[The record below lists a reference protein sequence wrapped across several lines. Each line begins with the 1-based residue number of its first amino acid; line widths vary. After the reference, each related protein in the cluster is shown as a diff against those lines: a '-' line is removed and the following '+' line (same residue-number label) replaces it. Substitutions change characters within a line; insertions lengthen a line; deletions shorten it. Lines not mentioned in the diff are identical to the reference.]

1 MGQLTPFE
9 RALLAQFETLA
20 RSSEASL
27 KASRAMESALRDTS
41 TKAGARMQE
50 VERRQNALS
59 AQVDLLAKA
68 LDAQTRQTKAL
79 VDAVNR
85 LLSTRQS

>member
-1 MGQLTPFE
+1 MDQVTPFE

-27 KASRAMESALRDTS
+27 KASKAMESVLRDTS
-41 TKAGARMQE
+41 GTAGARMQE
-50 VERRQNALS
+50 IEKRQTAMS

-68 LDAQTRQTKAL
+68 LDAQTQQTTAL

-85 LLSTRQS
+85 LLSARQS

>member
-1 MGQLTPFE
+1 MDQLTSFE

-27 KASRAMESALRDTS
+27 KASKAMESVLRDYFGT
-41 TKAGARMQE
+41 AGVRMQQIE
-50 VERRQNALS
+50 ARQSALT

-68 LDAQTRQTKAL
+68 LDAQTQQTTAL

-85 LLSTRQS
+85 LLSARQS

>member
-1 MGQLTPFE
+1 MDQVTPFE

-27 KASRAMESALRDTS
+27 KASKAMENVLRDTS
-41 TKAGARMQE
+41 GTAGARMQGIE
-50 VERRQNALS
+50 KRLNAMS
-59 AQVDLLAKA
+59 AQVDISAKA
-68 LDAQTRQTKAL
+68 LDAQTQQTTAL

-85 LLSTRQS
+85 LLSARQS

>member
-1 MGQLTPFE
+1 MDQLTPFE

-27 KASRAMESALRDTS
+27 KASKAMEGVLRDYSVT
-41 TKAGARMQE
+41 AGARMQE
-50 VERRQNALS
+50 IEKRQNAMS

-68 LDAQTRQTKAL
+68 LDAQTQQTTAL

-85 LLSTRQS
+85 LLSARQS

>member
-1 MGQLTPFE
+1 MDQLTPFE

-27 KASRAMESALRDTS
+27 KASKAMENVLRDTS
-41 TKAGARMQE
+41 GTAGARMQGIE
-50 VERRQNALS
+50 KRQNAMS

-68 LDAQTRQTKAL
+68 LDAQTQQTTAL

-85 LLSTRQS
+85 LLSARQS